1 MEFLGWNPLWWL
13 VVPVAL
19 AAVFFF
25 FSLVDRPARLKWLSF
40 GFRFAAII
48 LLILALCRPFWSSEK
63 EEVHVAFLL
72 DVSESVD
79 VSSMKE
85 ALVKIRAGIE
95 ALDDDDSHGLFLF
108 GRKVREVT
116 LSEADEF
123 IAACEK
129 GRGDADFRSSTDL
142 AAAVS
147 HVRLSLPADRGKR
160 LVLLT
165 DALIPA
171 NPAGILTQLEKED
184 TDLQIVPLASLQK
197 PEASIT
203 KFTPASPTAFQGEIS
218 RLRVE
223 LGANRDMKARLRI
236 LHRGVAVA
244 EKQVQLKADEETVE
258 YVEVEMVSSG
268 ESVWEAHLEPDQDY
282 FPNNNQAS
290 TTVSVSGQPRVLV
303 IHEKP
308 RQLREAARALRKQGI
323 ELDVR
328 GARGLPDSLR
338 GLLAFDAIMLADI
351 PATSIQAKQMT
362 WLKQYVNDFG
372 GGLIMTGSENSF
384 GLGGYFKTPVEEVLP
399 LVSRFEKEKQKPS
412 LAMVLVIDK
421 SGSMS
426 GNPIVLARQ
435 AARAAAELL
444 SPQDQ
449 IAVIGF
455 DSNPQLFL
463 DLTPA
468 GNQGAIA
475 AAIDSMQASG
485 GTDLAPAMAQAKDIL
500 AGASAKIK
508 HVIAMT
514 DGQTSPSNLLALCQE
529 MADSGMTVSTV
540 AMGQGA
546 ARDLLA
552 AMAEAGRGRYYETD
566 SPENVPQIFTK
577 ETMQASKSAIK
588 EDLYNVAPIAEH
600 PMISG
605 YETAEFPM
613 ILGYVMTRV
622 KPTAQLLLAAES
634 GDPLLA
640 TGQFGLGTGVAFT
653 ADLTDRWGSEW
664 LTWDG
669 FGPFW
674 AQIIRGALKKDDSVG
689 LSAQTRVE
697 GGQWKIDLRR
707 LNEAGA
713 PVNGIDWKAEAF
725 DADGNT
731 TPVVIKE
738 TGLGRYQASVPLT
751 GDRMALQLTDAVH
764 AKMKTLQ
771 WSRGYPDEYRLASAF
786 KSGLL
791 AEPTFQ
797 PDEASAGIPP
807 VKMKSTALPLFGFL
821 ALACLLLSLLFRRI

>member
-1 MEFLGWNPLWWL
+1 MEFLGWNSLWWL
-13 VVPVAL
+13 LVLVGLGTA
-19 AAVFFF
+19 FY
-25 FSLVDRPARLKWLSF
+25 FSLVDRPTRMKWLSF
-40 GFRFAAII
+40 GFRVLAIV
-48 LLILALCRPFWSSEK
+48 LIIFALCRPFWSAEK
-63 EEVHVAFLL
+63 KEVHVAFLL

-79 VSSMKE
+79 VSSMKSALSQME
-85 ALVKIRAGIE
+85 AGVD
-95 ALDDDDSHGLFLF
+95 ALDDGDSYGIFLF
-108 GRKVREVT
+108 GKEVREVS
-116 LSEADEF
+116 LDEVSEF
-123 IAACEK
+123 IEACEK
-129 GRGDADFRSSTDL
+129 GRADADFRSSTDL
-142 AAAVS
+142 DSAIS
-147 HVRLSLPADRGKR
+147 QVRLSLPADRGKR
-160 LVLLT
+160 IVLLT
-165 DALIPA
+165 DGLLPD
-171 NPAGILTQLEKED
+171 NPGGVFSQLEKEK
-184 TDLQIVPLASLQK
+184 TDLRVVELESLKK

-203 KFTPASPTAFQGEIS
+203 GFSSASPTAFQGEIA
-218 RLRVE
+218 RLKVE
-223 LGANRDMKARLRI
+223 LGANKAMKGKLRI

-244 EKQVQLKADEETVE
+244 EKEVQLKAGEGSVE
-258 YVEVEMVSSG
+258 YIEVEMVSAG
-268 ESVWEAHLEPDQDY
+268 DSVWEAHLEPDEDY
-282 FPNNNQAS
+282 FPNNNQAT
-290 TTVSVSGQPRVLV
+290 TTVSVNGQPRVLV

-308 RQLREAARALRKQGI
+308 QQLREAARALREQGI
-323 ELDVR
+323 ELELR
-328 GARGLPDSLR
+328 RARGLPDSLSD
-338 GLLAFDAIMLADI
+338 LLAFDAIMLADI
-351 PATSIQAKQMT
+351 PATSIHPKQMQ
-362 WLKQYVNDFG
+362 WLKQYVTDFG

-412 LAMVLVIDK
+412 LAMVMVIDK

-449 IAVIGF
+449 VAVIGF

-475 AAIDSMQASG
+475 AAIDSIQASG
-485 GTDLAPAMAQAKDIL
+485 GTDLAPAVAQAKDIL
-500 AGASAKIK
+500 SGASAKIK

-514 DGQTSPSNLLALCQE
+514 DGQTSQSNLLELCQE
-529 MADSGMTVSTV
+529 MADAGMTVSTV

-546 ARDLLA
+546 SRELLA
-552 AMAEAGRGRYYETD
+552 AMADAGKGRYYETD
-566 SPENVPQIFTK
+566 APENVPQIFTK

-588 EDLYNVAPIAEH
+588 EDLYAVAPIAEH

-605 YETAEFPM
+605 YEAAEFPM

-664 LTWDG
+664 LTWDN

-674 AQIIRGALKKDDSVG
+674 AQVIRGALKKDDAVG

-697 GGQWKIDLRR
+697 GGEWKIDIRR
-707 LNEAGA
+707 LSDAGA

-731 TPVVIKE
+731 TPVTVKE
-738 TGLGRYQASVPLT
+738 TGLGRYEASVPLT
-751 GDRMALQLTDAVH
+751 GNRMALQLTDAVH

-771 WSRGYPDEYRLASAF
+771 WSRGYPGEYRLASEF
-786 KSGLL
+786 KSDVL
-791 AEPTFQ
+791 AKTNYEPS
-797 PDEASAGIPP
+797 EVRAGIAPIN
-807 VKMKSTALPLFGFL
+807 VKTTAIPLFGFL
-821 ALACLLLSLLFRRI
+821 ALGSLLLSILFRRI

>member
-1 MEFLGWNPLWWL
+1 M
-13 VVPVAL
+13 
-19 AAVFFF
+19 
-25 FSLVDRPARLKWLSF
+25 D
-40 GFRFAAII
+40 AAI
-48 LLILALCRPFWSSEK
+48 SQ
-63 EEVHVAFLL
+63 
-72 DVSESVD
+72 
-79 VSSMKE
+79 
-85 ALVKIRAGIE
+85 
-95 ALDDDDSHGLFLF
+95 
-108 GRKVREVT
+108 
-116 LSEADEF
+116 
-123 IAACEK
+123 
-129 GRGDADFRSSTDL
+129 
-142 AAAVS
+142 
-147 HVRLSLPADRGKR
+147 VRLTLPADRGKR
-160 LVLLT
+160 IVLLT
-165 DALIPA
+165 DGLLPA
-171 NPAGILTQLEKED
+171 NPGEVFGQLEKEK
-184 TDLQIVPLASLQK
+184 TDLRVVQLESLKK

-203 KFTPASPTAFQGEIS
+203 GFSPASPTAFQGEIA

-223 LGANRDMKARLRI
+223 IGANKEMKAKLRI

-244 EKQVQLKADEETVE
+244 EKTVTLKADEETIE
-258 YVEVEMVSSG
+258 YVEVEMVSAG
-268 ESVWEAHLEPDQDY
+268 DSVWEAHLEPEEDY
-282 FPNNNQAS
+282 FPNNNQAT

-308 RQLREAARALRKQGI
+308 QQLREAARALREQGI

-351 PATSIQAKQMT
+351 PATSMQPKQMQ
-362 WLKQYVNDFG
+362 WLKQYVSDFG

-468 GNQGAIA
+468 GNQGAIG
-475 AAIDSMQASG
+475 AAIDSIQAGG
-485 GTDLAPAMAQAKDIL
+485 GTDLAPAVAQAKDIL
-500 AGASAKIK
+500 GGASAKIK

-514 DGQTSPSNLLALCQE
+514 DGQTSPANLLELCQE

-546 ARDLLA
+546 SRELLA
-552 AMAEAGRGRYYETD
+552 AMADAGKGRYYETD
-566 SPENVPQIFTK
+566 APENVPQIFTK

-588 EDLYNVAPIAEH
+588 EDLYTVAPIAEH

-605 YETAEFPM
+605 YEEAELPM

-622 KPTAQLLLAAES
+622 KPTAQLLIAAES

-674 AQIIRGALKKDDSVG
+674 AQVIRGALKKDDSVG
-689 LSAQTRVE
+689 LAAQTRIE
-697 GGQWKIDLRR
+697 GGQWKIDIRR
-707 LNEAGA
+707 LNEGGA

-725 DADGNT
+725 DANGNT
-731 TPVVIKE
+731 TSVTVKE
-738 TGLGRYQASVPLT
+738 TGLGRYQASVPLS

-771 WSRGYPDEYRLASAF
+771 WNRGYPEEYRLASEF
-786 KSGLL
+786 RGNVLKLSRYEP
-791 AEPTFQ
+791 AE
-797 PDEASAGIPP
+797 
-807 VKMKSTALPLFGFL
+807 VKAEIAPIDIKTTAIPLFGFL
-821 ALACLLLSLLFRRI
+821 ALACLMLSILFRRI